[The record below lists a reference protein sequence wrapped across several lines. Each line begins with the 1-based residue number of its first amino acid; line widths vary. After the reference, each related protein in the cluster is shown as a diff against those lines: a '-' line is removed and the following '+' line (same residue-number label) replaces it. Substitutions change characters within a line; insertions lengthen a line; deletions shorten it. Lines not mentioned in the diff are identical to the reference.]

1 MWDLFIQGVGNVF
14 APDIFLLVLAGVGV
28 GIVFGAVPGLTAV
41 MAIAL
46 CLPMTYGLGPSAGLS
61 LLVALYVGATSGGL
75 ISAILLKIPGT
86 PASIATT
93 FDGAP
98 MMEKGEGFKALG
110 LGIVFSFVGT
120 IFSIGALMFIAPS
133 LARVALSFGPH
144 EYFAIA
150 IFSLTLI
157 ATLSTGSMVKG
168 LFSGIVGFA
177 VSTVGIAPVDATRRF
192 TFGQVELN
200 AGFSILTVLV
210 GMFAIAEVIKAAEET
225 HTGRSVE
232 IASPDMSKARGFG
245 FSVREFF
252 HHMPNAFRSSL
263 IGIGIGI
270 LPGIGAGT
278 SNILSYIVAKNRSKT
293 PERFG
298 KGAPEG
304 VVASETANNA
314 GIGGAMIPLLTL
326 GIPGDAVTAILLGG
340 LMIHGIQ
347 PGPMLFITQG
357 ELVYTIFAALILSAV
372 VMLFLEF
379 YGLRIFIRLLAIPKH
394 ILLPVILVLC
404 AVGAF
409 GLASRIFD
417 IWTIL
422 GFGVLGYAFV
432 KAGIPAAPFIIG
444 FILGPM
450 AETNFRRGLQL
461 SSGDVTGFI
470 TNPISGI
477 FLGLAA
483 LSIAWQIYSGTRRKH
498 TRSLAGTLLEAAE
511 EDDLQARGD
520 TARRP

>member
-1 MWDLFIQGVGNVF
+1 VWDLLVQGVGNVVS
-14 APDIFLLVLAGVGV
+14 PQIFILVTIGVAV

-46 CLPMTYGLGPSAGLS
+46 SLPMTYGLGPAAGLS

-86 PASIATT
+86 PSSIATT

-98 MMEKGEGFKALG
+98 MMENGEGAKALG
-110 LGIVFSFVGT
+110 VGIVFSFIGT
-120 IFSIGALMFIAPS
+120 ILSIIALMFIAPY
-133 LARVALSFGPH
+133 LARAALAFGPH
-144 EYFAIA
+144 EYFSIA

-157 ATLSTGSMVKG
+157 ATLSSGSMVKG
-168 LFSGIVGFA
+168 IFSGVAGFA
-177 VSTVGIAPVDATRRF
+177 ISTVGIAPVDATRRF
-192 TFGQVELN
+192 TFGFVELN

-210 GMFAIAEVIKAAEET
+210 GMFAIAEIIKVAETTNSPNRIVVPVIVK
-225 HTGRSVE
+225 
-232 IASPDMSKARGFG
+232 IKGFG
-245 FSVREFF
+245 FTLKEFF
-252 HHMPNAFRSSL
+252 GQIPNAIRSSV
-263 IGIGIGI
+263 IGITIGI

-278 SNILSYIVAKNRSKT
+278 SNIISYIVAKNRSRT
-293 PERFG
+293 PEKFG
-298 KGAPEG
+298 KGTIEG
-304 VVASETANNA
+304 VVASESANNA

-357 ELVYTIFAALILSAV
+357 DLVYTIFAALILAAIM
-372 VMLFLEF
+372 MLVLEF
-379 YGLRIFIRLLAIPKH
+379 WGLRIFIRLLAVPKH
-394 ILLPVILVLC
+394 ILLPVIVLLC

-422 GFGVLGYAFV
+422 GFGILGYAFV

-450 AETNFRRGLQL
+450 AETNFRRALQL
-461 SSGDVTGFI
+461 SSGDATSFV
-470 TNPISGI
+470 TNPISGV
-477 FLGLAA
+477 FLGIAA
-483 LSIAWQIYSGTRRKH
+483 LSIIWQVYRGFRPRNRPPIDAPIAPTGGDSGR
-498 TRSLAGTLLEAAE
+498 L
-511 EDDLQARGD
+511 
-520 TARRP
+520 

>member
-1 MWDLFIQGVGNVF
+1 MWDLLVQGVGNVF
-14 APDIFLLVLAGVGV
+14 APQIFLLVTIGVAV

-46 CLPMTYGLGPSAGLS
+46 SLPMTYGLGPAAGLS
-61 LLVALYVGATSGGL
+61 LLVALYIGATSGGL

-86 PASIATT
+86 PSSIATT
-93 FDGAP
+93 FDGGP
-98 MMEKGEGFKALG
+98 MMDKGEGAKALG
-110 LGIVFSFVGT
+110 AGIVFSFIGT
-120 IFSIGALMFIAPS
+120 ILSIVALMFIAPS

-157 ATLSTGSMVKG
+157 ATLSSGSMIKG
-168 LFSGIVGFA
+168 IFSGIAGFA

-192 TFGQVELN
+192 TFGFVELT

-210 GMFAIAEVIKAAEET
+210 GMFAIAEIIKVAEASKQSDQT
-225 HTGRSVE
+225 AVPMSVK
-232 IASPDMSKARGFG
+232 IKGFG
-245 FSVREFF
+245 FSLAEFF
-252 HHMPNAFRSSL
+252 RLLPGSMRAAL
-263 IGIGIGI
+263 IGISIGI

-278 SNILSYIVAKNRSKT
+278 SNIIAYIVAKNQSKT

-298 KGAPEG
+298 KGAVEG

-357 ELVYTIFAALILSAV
+357 ALVYTIFAALILSAV
-372 VMLFLEF
+372 MMLILEF
-379 YGLRIFIRLLAIPKH
+379 WGLRIFIRLLAIPKH
-394 ILLPVILVLC
+394 ILLPVIVLLC

-422 GFGVLGYAFV
+422 GFGILGYAFV
-432 KAGIPAAPFIIG
+432 KAGMPTAPFIIG

-450 AETNFRRGLQL
+450 AETNFRRALQL
-461 SSGDVTGFI
+461 ANGDATSFF
-470 TNPISGI
+470 TNPISGV
-477 FLGLAA
+477 FLALAA
-483 LSIAWQIYSGTRRKH
+483 LSILWQIYRGLRPKRAANGDAT
-498 TRSLAGTLLEAAE
+498 LAGKQAE
-511 EDDLQARGD
+511 EF
-520 TARRP
+520 